1 MDKKTFVTT
10 SVFYGFGIS
19 SSRIMQFISKL
30 PNFSDD
36 FILNSGCGTPYFPPK
51 KNNLNA

>member
-1 MDKKTFVTT
+1 MSTLKKNINLVDVKLLKKN
-10 SVFYGFGIS
+10 SSIS
-19 SSRIMQFISKL
+19 SIRIMQFISKL

-51 KNNLNA
+51 K